1 MKLQH
6 LNHMIDFLRNRVCK
20 LHTAVVTA
28 VSTALFTYF
37 ALMLRLNSPSI
48 LRNISE
54 IIPLINLLLALLTVN
69 HGLQSSYS
77 FS

>member
-6 LNHMIDFLRNRVCK
+6 LNHVIDFFRNRACK

-37 ALMLRLNSPSI
+37 SLMLRLNSPSI
-48 LRNISE
+48 LR
-54 IIPLINLLLALLTVN
+54 VK
-69 HGLQSSYS
+69 QK
-77 FS
+77 